1 MIKLI
6 IFFKFQL
13 AKFNRNSNQ
22 SQSLSIMSEISFLRY
37 ASSFISIV
45 CCLILPI
52 TVEWTASSGGGG
64 SVKHT
69 NIINTNANLTWPVN
83 LNQTNQESKISY
95 HYFEIN
101 VLLYHIAILSC
112 SSFIQIY
119 FYFKLLMMIIGISIY
134 WIGFQIQNSYQIVAE
149 SLNTPELF
157 LFTELFVQLFFF
169 VLFLHLIDRR
179 VSSEIVI
186 FV

>member
-1 MIKLI
+1 
-6 IFFKFQL
+6 
-13 AKFNRNSNQ
+13 
-22 SQSLSIMSEISFLRY
+22 MSEISFLRY

-52 TVEWTASSGGGG
+52 TVEWTASIALNAKANVLNS
-64 SVKHT
+64 
-69 NIINTNANLTWPVN
+69 NANFSWPVN
-83 LNQTNQESKISY
+83 LNQTNQESKISF

-119 FYFKLLMMIIGISIY
+119 FYFKLLMMIIGIIIY
-134 WIGFQIQNSYQIVAE
+134 LIGFQMQNSYQIVAD
-149 SLNTPELF
+149 SLNTPDLF
-157 LFTELFVQLFFF
+157 LFAELFVQLFFF

-179 VSSEIVI
+179 VS
-186 FV
+186 